1 MNHPFFQDNLLA
13 IESDLEELEHES
25 SNDALQRHFHNSKLS
40 DLLDMEQGK
49 HIVLRQVSKEYIFY
63 ILL

>member
-49 HIVLRQVSKEYIFY
+49 HIVLR
-63 ILL
+63 